1 MLCTCTKNNN
11 NKQIQSWNDQS
22 NNWKLI
28 RYLKNL
34 LIVYLI
40 LHKESFTVSVSLWKK
55 KRKIHNRVIESPWKG
70 FCQNND
76 RIA

>member
-22 NNWKLI
+22 NNWELI
-28 RYLKNL
+28 RYLKKL